1 MYNICRETSFGS
13 KTNLKYLRGPAPTK
27 RHERRLRQ
35 QRREREKTMENC
47 KTLVQLFQ
55 NAAGM
60 AAGEGNNA
68 EIRQEAETQGPT
80 TPAITTE
87 ECLENL
93 EASISDLEKAL
104 RSKTVNLT
112 GQNMTRHQA
121 VLRLLYYQKTRKHEE
136 TRKDMA
142 LKVARCFNRG
152 KWFAE
157 RLVSWENSWR
167 KSRTIPKGKQGCFQK
182 VKSWLTDEGVELAV
196 REYLSGAGESK

>member
-1 MYNICRETSFGS
+1 
-13 KTNLKYLRGPAPTK
+13 
-27 RHERRLRQ
+27 
-35 QRREREKTMENC
+35 MENC

-68 EIRQEAETQGPT
+68 EIRQEAETQGST
-80 TPAITTE
+80 TPPITTE

-121 VLRLLYYQKTRKHEE
+121 VLRFLYYQKTRKHEE